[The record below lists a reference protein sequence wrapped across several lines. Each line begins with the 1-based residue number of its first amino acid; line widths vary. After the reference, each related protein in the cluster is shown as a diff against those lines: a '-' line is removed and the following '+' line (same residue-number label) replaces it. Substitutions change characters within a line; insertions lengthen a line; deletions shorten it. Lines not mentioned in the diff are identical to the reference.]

1 MMATKVG
8 STVSSAIAMALAL
21 LLIASPIAFGQS
33 SKTGKT
39 TTAAKKSEKAPEA
52 TPQTSK
58 PVARSSETTCDGALE
73 IVPSQPVT
81 FARKRRPKPVSSQS
95 SS

>member
-8 STVSSAIAMALAL
+8 STVSNAIAMTLAL
-21 LLIASPIAFGQS
+21 ILIASPIAFAQG
-33 SKTGKT
+33 SKTGNP
-39 TTAAKKSEKAPEA
+39 TTAAKKSEKAPA
-52 TPQTSK
+52 STAQTSK
-58 PVARSSETTCDGALE
+58 TSAKSSETTCDGALE

>member
-1 MMATKVG
+1 MATKVG
-8 STVSSAIAMALAL
+8 STVSNAIAMTVALV
-21 LLIASPIAFGQS
+21 LIAPTIAFAQS
-33 SKTGKT
+33 SKTGKPAT
-39 TTAAKKSEKAPEA
+39 TAKKSEKAPA
-52 TPQTSK
+52 ASTQTSK
-58 PVARSSETTCDGALE
+58 TTAKSSETTCDGALE